1 LAVIYTV
8 IVVTEI
14 YTTAGPLLWM
24 PVKRFAPYE
33 KGSLPHLMLVLGV
46 IGIFI
51 GLKVPFARLINVVY
65 VINGY
70 VGFLPV
76 FMMVVTDVRT
86 RIFKN

>member
-1 LAVIYTV
+1 MD
-8 IVVTEI
+8 
-14 YTTAGPLLWM
+14 AGKALCDGCTKDRFRILL
-24 PVKRFAPYE
+24 
-33 KGSLPHLMLVLGV
+33 LVLGV

-65 VINGY
+65 VINSY
-70 VGFLPV
+70 VGFLLF

>member
-1 LAVIYTV
+1 L
-8 IVVTEI
+8 
-14 YTTAGPLLWM
+14 
-24 PVKRFAPYE
+24 
-33 KGSLPHLMLVLGV
+33 LVLGV

-51 GLKVPFARLINVVY
+51 GLKVSFARLFNVVF

-70 VGFLPV
+70 VGFLLF